1 MITDVSA
8 CTPDSTNY
16 CTVVWFMTWTDSSVE
31 GGNAEFFSYARGGST
46 ESKDWDAYSFT
57 FAAYPATDMYEWF
70 TDTEKE
76 PSTGS

>member
-16 CTVVWFMTWTDSSVE
+16 CTVVWFMTVTDSSFGVNGE
-31 GGNAEFFSYARGGST
+31 LFGYARGGST

-57 FAAYPATDMYEWF
+57 FAAYPATEMYEWF